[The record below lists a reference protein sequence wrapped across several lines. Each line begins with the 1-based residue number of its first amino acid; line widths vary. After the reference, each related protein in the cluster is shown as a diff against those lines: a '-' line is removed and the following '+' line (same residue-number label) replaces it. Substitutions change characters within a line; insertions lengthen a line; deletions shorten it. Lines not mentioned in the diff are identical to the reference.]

1 MMREKTLSNLSKKSI
16 TGHHD
21 CDHDHFMHDAKR
33 DSYDQSRGCR
43 KESKIC

>member
-1 MMREKTLSNLSKKSI
+1 MMREDIKQLIKKSI

-21 CDHDHFMHDAKR
+21 CDHDHFIHDAKR